1 MPQKTP
7 SKTQQLLPRVNKAS
21 PVPFNTLRRAHHY
34 PAKYILSN
42 NNNKNNSL
50 PFREVV
56 NFYLVLKLRISYTRI
71 NSVVLHTPQARKSR
85 RKKKKHP
92 KKVNQVA
99 CNSQTLLSRIAPPY
113 TERVINQS
121 MHAATNIKT
130 KKTKLGGAISFELLS
145 LHNAAKISDIC
156 VLPGS
161 LSLSRPQP
169 PPPVPAL

>member
-85 RKKKKHP
+85 RKKKKTP
-92 KKVNQVA
+92 KK
-99 CNSQTLLSRIAPPY
+99 S
-113 TERVINQS
+113 
-121 MHAATNIKT
+121 K
-130 KKTKLGGAISFELLS
+130 
-145 LHNAAKISDIC
+145 
-156 VLPGS
+156 PGS
-161 LSLSRPQP
+161 LQFADTPLSYSA
-169 PPPVPAL
+169 ALHRACNQSVNARRNQHKNEKNKAWGGNFVRIIIST